1 MFLITVKFEGNK
13 LFIIGDIKE
22 EQNIKIIELEKNE
35 AESFLINECNGNVEN
50 IFSLLR
56 FDRESGDLYLVGKDV
71 GQIEKAKQF
80 ED

>member
-71 GQIEKAKQF
+71 G
-80 ED
+80 